1 MDFIANILE
10 GENDMQRRKMIA
22 PIVITAIIVL
32 YYIVFVTFFVFL
44 EGIPLLVKILGIVI
58 PMLIAG
64 ICIYVLLDRI
74 KEIKSDD
81 EDDLSK
87 Y

>member
-1 MDFIANILE
+1 
-10 GENDMQRRKMIA
+10 MQRRKMIA